1 MRDVTLEEIKE
12 YAAEDADVTFQLKE
26 LFAVELE
33 KTQTTNY
40 SKILKFRLYPFLLQW
55 KQKESTLVCSKA
67 CRTKCRKE
75 IDTFEQKNI

>member
-33 KTQTTNY
+33 KTNQQIIRRY
-40 SKILKFRLYPFLLQW
+40 
-55 KQKESTLVCSKA
+55 
-67 CRTKCRKE
+67 
-75 IDTFEQKNI
+75 